1 MLSHVR
7 FVAFVGVILVG
18 IWSILASTPNPPPPA
33 TNLPQN
39 AVGQREISVVLTRQA
54 GDPWYLYTGASADP
68 SPGEHAVI
76 DSLSLPG
83 SQSYALSHGKD
94 PNAYFVNP
102 GENSAFRGMPVEGS
116 WTAQFS
122 GNRVDAPNTVQFTI
136 LRR

>member
-1 MLSHVR
+1 MLNHVKS
-7 FVAFVGVILVG
+7 VVLGGVILVG
-18 IWSILASTPNPPPPA
+18 IWSILASTTNPPPST
-33 TNLPQN
+33 TNPQQN
-39 AVGQREISVVLTRQA
+39 AVLQKEISVVLTRQA
-54 GDPWYLYTGASADP
+54 GDPWYVYKGTSADP

-83 SQSYALSHGKD
+83 KLSYALSHGQD
-94 PNAYFVNP
+94 SNAYFVNP

-122 GNRVDAPNTVQFTI
+122 GNRADAPNTVQFTI